1 MKAVL
6 AGREDRRADPHVIWL
21 AIADSSDGPAEEIIG
36 PAGGSSPGGPRRRRV
51 VWWVAL
57 GLAVAMLAAVTVLR
71 AVTDGRSDGQVTVA
85 PTPVALPSPTVEQL
99 PALALPQDQ
108 LLAMVATTTGLY
120 VLTTN
125 PPQLALRDTHGAPR
139 LVQAPRSGFAVVDDS
154 AKHLV
159 WVLGRRQGLGS
170 ATAYD
175 SQTLA
180 RRGQVTI
187 PSWVNGA
194 VAFRGRLWLA
204 SDAGVYV
211 VSGPAARPVLVPG
224 SFRYTYAVAADP
236 ARGRVLAVTTGSPG
250 QTYGIDVTNLYV
262 GRDDLVPTGRS
273 SLAVVDGMAWVG
285 GFGAARHIR
294 LINGP
299 DRQPP
304 LTVERKVNS
313 GVVVSPGRHVL
324 WVTFGGGVSCLD
336 PRTGAELAS
345 WTEITGPVTSTNGVV
360 YAAGPTGFLAA
371 TSVVTKRL
379 PPGCPG

>member
-6 AGREDRRADPHVIWL
+6 AGREDRRADPHVVWL

-51 VWWVAL
+51 VWMAL
-57 GLAVAMLAAVTVLR
+57 GLAMAMLAATAVLR
-71 AVTDGRSDGQVTVA
+71 ATADGPHRQVTVA
-85 PTPVALPSPTVEQL
+85 QTPAVLPSPAVEQL

-159 WVLGRRQGLGS
+159 WVLGRREGLGS

-180 RRGQVTI
+180 RRGRVTI

-211 VSGPAARPVLVPG
+211 VSGPAARPVFVPG